1 MRRGGAGT
9 QVMMMPQSR
18 PRQSEIEQA
27 VWGNGSSGAP
37 VGRGHRLVD
46 SDVWGSQSGT
56 ALVHGPRSSD
66 APRRQEER
74 NEAVQ
79 APPHKKYVKLPV
91 SDTVKKVKKTPTR
104 LGRAMYGATA
114 NNGQYGI
121 IDTKDVAQGCSL
133 LLIHVP
139 RGQQRLGLDIRPGE
153 ILVTKGV
160 HRNAPE
166 FQMRVH
172 FVGRSQYFSPGKRVS
187 SCIVGV
193 PLHEWKALNANTPL
207 P

>member
-1 MRRGGAGT
+1 
-9 QVMMMPQSR
+9 MMIQR
-18 PRQSEIEQA
+18 PRPSQSEIEQA
-27 VWGNGSSGAP
+27 VWGTQ

-46 SDVWGSQSGT
+46 SDVWVDQSSS
-56 ALVHGPRSSD
+56 ARVHAPRSSD
-66 APRRQEER
+66 TPPKQEER
-74 NEAVQ
+74 KEAGQ
-79 APPHKKYVKLPV
+79 ASPRKKYAKLPL
-91 SDTVKKVKKTPTR
+91 SGTAEKVKKTPKR
-104 LGRAMYGATA
+104 LGRGMYVATA

-139 RGQQRLGLDIRPGE
+139 RGQQRLVLDIHPGE
-153 ILVTKGV
+153 ILVTKGIT
-160 HRNAPE
+160 RNARE

-193 PLHEWKALNANTPL
+193 PLHEWKALNANTLSP
-207 P
+207 